1 MGQVFHDFEEYERVA
16 MSTAIYGQATPG
28 VDGNLV
34 YPALG
39 LAGEAGEFVDKVK
52 KNWRNNQ
59 SMTAANLTPEQKME
73 FAKELGDVLWYIT
86 ACAKELGIPLGEIA
100 ELNVMKLL
108 DRRKR
113 GVIKSEGDN
122 R

>member
-1 MGQVFHDFEEYERVA
+1 MTFDEYQQA
-16 MSTAIYGQATPG
+16 ALSTAIYGRAQAG

-39 LAGEAGEFVDKVK
+39 LVGEAGEYADKVK
-52 KNWRNNQ
+52 KHWRNTQ
-59 SMTAANLTPEQKME
+59 SMSACNMTMTQKIE
-73 FAKELGDVLWYIT
+73 FAKELGDVLWYL
-86 ACAKELGIPLGEIA
+86 AVSAKELGFSFQDIA
-100 ELNVMKLL
+100 QMNISKLL
-108 DRRKR
+108 DRRAR

>member
-1 MGQVFHDFEEYERVA
+1 MQFDEYQQVA
-16 MSTAIYGQATPG
+16 LSTAVYGKAQEG

-39 LAGEAGEFVDKVK
+39 LAGEAGEYVDKVK
-52 KNWRNNQ
+52 KHWRNTQ
-59 SMTAANLTPEQKME
+59 SMSAHNLTPEQRIE
-73 FAKELGDVLWYIT
+73 FAKELGDVLWYL
-86 ACAKELGIPLGEIA
+86 AVSAKELGFTFQEVAQMNI
-100 ELNVMKLL
+100 NKLL

-113 GVIKSEGDN
+113 GVIKSEGDS